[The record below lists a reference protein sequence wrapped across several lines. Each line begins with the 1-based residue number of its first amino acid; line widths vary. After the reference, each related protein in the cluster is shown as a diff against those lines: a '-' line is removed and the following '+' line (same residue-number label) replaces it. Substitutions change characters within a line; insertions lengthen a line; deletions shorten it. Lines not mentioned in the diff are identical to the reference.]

1 MNTKFTPMTNGI
13 LTERKLELFHAPS
26 LEEWGYTEEQTD
38 TFAVLHPAKETAK
51 ETYPL
56 YVVFHSAGHD
66 VYSTLACTW
75 QDHNHDIYH
84 APKGMYALYLDCR
97 QHENK
102 DWWWGG
108 NSALEVLGEDRK
120 GIAKQPV
127 ENRAIA
133 TIEWVM
139 DNYPID
145 RNRVYAVGNSMGGSG
160 ALGIAMCRGDIFA
173 AVKANVPAGVRHM
186 ADRCCLDTE
195 APEGFKLPDPPILVD
210 YSAQDDEWS
219 TGHQVLYKGMREKK
233 YAVMG
238 YWGKFGHANNHE
250 YISTVNDLVHSFDIF
265 SVRKD
270 EAYPVFTNASTDD
283 ILPWNEDGTIAHENA
298 GQVNGFFRWDK
309 AEETETA
316 VSMEIRLLTADEW
329 ASRVTFPEKAT
340 ADVSLRRLQKC
351 RFAPGSAVAWE
362 FGDKNGTVTADEN
375 GLVTVPAVTVTTAP
389 TVLKLAVK

>member
-1 MNTKFTPMTNGI
+1 MI
-13 LTERKLELFHAPS
+13 
-26 LEEWGYTEEQTD
+26 
-38 TFAVLHPAKETAK
+38 
-51 ETYPL
+51 
-56 YVVFHSAGHD
+56 
-66 VYSTLACTW
+66 
-75 QDHNHDIYH
+75 
-84 APKGMYALYLDCR
+84 
-97 QHENK
+97 
-102 DWWWGG
+102 
-108 NSALEVLGEDRK
+108 
-120 GIAKQPV
+120 
-127 ENRAIA
+127 
-133 TIEWVM
+133 
-139 DNYPID
+139 
-145 RNRVYAVGNSMGGSG
+145 
-160 ALGIAMCRGDIFA
+160 
-173 AVKANVPAGVRHM
+173 
-186 ADRCCLDTE
+186 
-195 APEGFKLPDPPILVD
+195 
-210 YSAQDDEWS
+210 
-219 TGHQVLYKGMREKK
+219 
-233 YAVMG
+233 
-238 YWGKFGHANNHE
+238 
-250 YISTVNDLVHSFDIF
+250 HSFDIF